1 MRKQKGKEKP
11 KQSAS
16 ATTSTSPCHWPGSPV
31 ASISR
36 LACGR
41 AWVDINKANEYRTVP
56 LAPSCTPAPPL
67 GSPLLCNTNENR
79 VCAGCKVA
87 CVVVQLGKGKGSRG
101 RVNGNGNIFAVAA
114 CDLQQNKYVG
124 RSNTA
129 TAATAAAAA
138 AHPHLSSA
146 PLPALLPAPPPAPC
160 RRSPADGTWR
170 ALTDLQGC
178 KLRLDGAV

>member
-1 MRKQKGKEKP
+1 M
-11 KQSAS
+11 
-16 ATTSTSPCHWPGSPV
+16 

-41 AWVDINKANEYRTVP
+41 AWVGINKANEYRTM
-56 LAPSCTPAPPL
+56 PPCPFL
-67 GSPLLCNTNENR
+67 SLSSPLLCNTNENR

-87 CVVVQLGKGKGSRG
+87 CVVVQLGKGEGCKE

-129 TAATAAAAA
+129 AAAAAAA

-146 PLPALLPAPPPAPC
+146 PLPALLPPPPLAPC
-160 RRSPADGTWR
+160 RHSPADGTWR